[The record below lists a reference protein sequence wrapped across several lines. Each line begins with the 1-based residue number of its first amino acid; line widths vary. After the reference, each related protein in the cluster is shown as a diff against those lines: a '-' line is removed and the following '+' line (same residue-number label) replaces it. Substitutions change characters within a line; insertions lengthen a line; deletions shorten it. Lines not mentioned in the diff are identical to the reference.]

1 MLRTVLNSC
10 FTNQSPKRRKG
21 RHPHIQPRSGLN
33 MSSVCGLSPSWRG
46 YRRSQHVE
54 AHGAGVLIS
63 VASSLEGPGVA
74 TTLQLSSEE
83 QRLATADAP
92 TVFNMMAGFHLDP

>member
-1 MLRTVLNSC
+1 M
-10 FTNQSPKRRKG
+10 
-21 RHPHIQPRSGLN
+21 
-33 MSSVCGLSPSWRG
+33 
-46 YRRSQHVE
+46 E